1 MQSFF
6 STQTGRFL
14 YFSVIAGILVSI
26 FAIYQFVSQDRVEA
40 QGTTYSSIDPTK
52 ELEDKVKTLFDE
64 MISSSSTTK
73 AFDDWLVAN
82 LSVSISGSQSIDDM
96 KIQLADIKKKF
107 GEYRG
112 YDRIAVKTYGDDL
125 VMVYYLL
132 KCDYH
137 PVVWSFTFYRR
148 PIAAGAVSTAPNP
161 WHLIGLRFDTNL
173 ELLTLTK

>member
-1 MQSFF
+1 MQLYSPI
-6 STQTGRFL
+6 QIERFIYL
-14 YFSVIAGILVSI
+14 FGSVFIVVAL
-26 FAIYQFVSQDRVEA
+26 FTTYQFVSQSRVEA
-40 QGTTYSSIDPTK
+40 QGTTYSSIEPTK
-52 ELEDKVKTLFDE
+52 ELEDKVKSLFDE

-82 LSVSISGSQSIDDM
+82 LSVSISGSQSVDDM
-96 KIQLADIKKKF
+96 KIKLADIKKKF

-112 YDRIAVKTYGDDL
+112 YDRIAVKPYGDDL
-125 VMVYYLL
+125 VMVHYLL

-148 PIAAGAVSTAPNP
+148 PIAAGSVSTTPNP